1 MQECP
6 AGKEFVFRT
15 PDGKEVGRAR
25 NVPELFANIKTV
37 PLASVLYHVNGKHFS
52 PWLEMMEEHILSIKA
67 KAISGNDDKV
77 RSALLRLH
85 RP

>member
-6 AGKEFVFRT
+6 AGKEFVFRM

-37 PLASVLYHVNGKHFS
+37 PLASVLYHANGKHFS
-52 PWLEMMEEHILSIKA
+52 PWLAMIGEHVLSAKA
-67 KAISGNDDKV
+67 KVVSGNDDRV
-77 RSALLRLH
+77 RTALLRLH
-85 RP
+85 KI